1 MGKRAKGWEDK
12 FVKLKDVYQKLRDEH
27 IKLLR
32 QKAEVDKK
40 LSTANVSLEQSN
52 RIQCE
57 LQDSLELSKTS
68 LKDAENELITLK
80 VAEAAKIQ
88 LLGDEKIELLESNNQ
103 LNVILPFLFVEQD
116 HSQTSHSI
124 IRYFS
129 HFFIRH

>member
-103 LNVILPFLFVEQD
+103 LNVILPFLFVER
-116 HSQTSHSI
+116 I
-124 IRYFS
+124 IL
-129 HFFIRH
+129 RHLIP

>member
-80 VAEAAKIQ
+80 AAEVAKIQ

-129 HFFIRH
+129 HCFIRH

>member
-52 RIQCE
+52 KIQCE

-68 LKDAENELITLK
+68 LKDIENELITLK
-80 VAEAAKIQ
+80 AAEAAKIQ

-103 LNVILPFLFVEQD
+103 LNVILPFLFVEQN

>member
-40 LSTANVSLEQSN
+40 LSTSNVSLEQSN

>member
-129 HFFIRH
+129 HCFIRH

>member
-40 LSTANVSLEQSN
+40 FSAANTSLEQSN
-52 RIQCE
+52 KIQCE

-68 LKDAENELITLK
+68 LKDAENELNMLK
-80 VAEAAKIQ
+80 TAEVAKIQ
-88 LLGDEKIELLESNNQ
+88 LLGDEKIELEEANNK
-103 LNVILPFLFVEQD
+103 LNVNMPFLFIE
-116 HSQTSHSI
+116 S
-124 IRYFS
+124 
-129 HFFIRH
+129 

>member
-1 MGKRAKGWEDK
+1 VSLARNNLKNFIFVLLQESASKLEQQMQQIDK
-12 FVKLKDVYQKLRDEH
+12 EKCNLQEENQKL
-27 IKLLR
+27 LQ
-32 QKAEVDKK
+32 QK
-40 LSTANVSLEQSN
+40 
-52 RIQCE
+52 CE

-80 VAEAAKIQ
+80 AAEAAKIQ

-103 LNVILPFLFVEQD
+103 LNVILLFLFVEQN

-124 IRYFS
+124 TRYFS

>member
-52 RIQCE
+52 KIQCE

-129 HFFIRH
+129 HCFIRH

>member
-1 MGKRAKGWEDK
+1 MQQIDK
-12 FVKLKDVYQKLRDEH
+12 EKCNLQEENQNLLQQK
-27 IKLLR
+27 
-32 QKAEVDKK
+32 
-40 LSTANVSLEQSN
+40 
-52 RIQCE
+52 CE

>member
-1 MGKRAKGWEDK
+1 MSLARNNLKNFIFVLLQESASKLEQQMQQIDK
-12 FVKLKDVYQKLRDEH
+12 EKCNLQEENQKL
-27 IKLLR
+27 LQ
-32 QKAEVDKK
+32 QK
-40 LSTANVSLEQSN
+40 
-52 RIQCE
+52 CE

-68 LKDAENELITLK
+68 LKDIENELITLK
-80 VAEAAKIQ
+80 AAEAAKIQ

-103 LNVILPFLFVEQD
+103 LNVILPFLFVEQN

>member
-52 RIQCE
+52 KIQCE

-80 VAEAAKIQ
+80 AAEAAKIQ

-103 LNVILPFLFVEQD
+103 LNVILPFLFVEQN

>member
-52 RIQCE
+52 KIQCE

-80 VAEAAKIQ
+80 AAEAAKIQ

-103 LNVILPFLFVEQD
+103 LNVIFPFLFVEQN

-124 IRYFS
+124 TRYFF
-129 HFFIRH
+129 H

>member
-52 RIQCE
+52 KIQCE

-80 VAEAAKIQ
+80 AAEAAKIQ